1 MSNQQIILAS
11 ASPRRQELLTQIGV
25 NYRVA
30 SQDID
35 ETPRAGEA
43 PHDYVQ
49 RMAND
54 KAGSAIR
61 GLGEDGQC
69 VVLGADTIVVC
80 DEQILGKPRDKADA
94 VEMLLKLSAREHHVL
109 SAVTV
114 GTQTERYRAVSD
126 SSVQFRVISPEEA
139 ECYWRTGEPA
149 GKAGAYAIQGR
160 AAEFVKHLAG
170 SYSGVMGLPLF
181 ETAQLLSRF
190 GIGGLPLTLQQ

>member
-1 MSNQQIILAS
+1 MSNQQIVLAS

-43 PHDYVQ
+43 PNDYVQ

-54 KAGSAIR
+54 KAESAIR
-61 GLGEDGQC
+61 GLGKDEQS
-69 VVLGADTIVVC
+69 VVLGADTIVIC
-80 DEQILGKPRDKADA
+80 EDQILGKPKDKADA
-94 VEMLLKLSAREHHVL
+94 VEMLLKLSGREHHVL
-109 SAVTV
+109 SAVSV
-114 GTQTERYRAVSD
+114 GTATERYCAVSD
-126 SSVQFRVISPEEA
+126 SSVQFRVITEEEA
-139 ECYWRTGEPA
+139 QCYWHTGEPA

-160 AAEFVKHLAG
+160 AAEFVKHLVG

-181 ETAQLLSRF
+181 ETAELLSRF
-190 GIGGLPLTLQQ
+190 GIGGLQATLQH